1 MDQKVAIV
9 DAVQTEHGEKLE
21 DNIQEMMFGIVKQL
35 FDRVGIDRSDIDTM
49 VSSSSD
55 YWQGI
60 SCSNSYYFDSAGANL
75 KSGSKAAEDSG
86 LGFIY
91 GVMRILSGQY
101 NTVLVISVTKCS
113 EAPSVHAVTHMGCD
127 PFFQRP
133 VGLNETVVSALQA
146 REYMNR
152 YGLKE
157 EELAKVVMKNLEN
170 AGKNPYAH
178 RGAQLTVEDV
188 LASPIMADP
197 LREMDIPSTS
207 DGACAVLLANE
218 KTARDLTD
226 TPVWVEGVG
235 WNSNRTFLGD
245 QDLLYGSLPKAAEM
259 AYQMADVKDPLEE
272 IDVAEICDTSS
283 FNEILWTEQ
292 LGFCPA
298 GKGLDLINEGVTTT
312 NGKLP
317 VNSSG
322 GLFGA
327 NPYVARGL
335 IRIAE
340 AAIQLKGE
348 AGDRQVPDV
357 KKALAHSVHGL
368 GGQLHS
374 VFILG
379 N

>member
-9 DAVQTEHGEKLE
+9 DAVQTQHGEKIE
-21 DNIQEMMFGIVKQL
+21 DNIQDMMFGIVKQL

-60 SCSNSYYFDSAGANL
+60 SCSNAYYFDSAGANL
-75 KSGSKAAEDSG
+75 KSGSKAAADSG

-91 GVMRILSGQY
+91 GLVRILSGQY
-101 NTVLVISVTKCS
+101 KTVLVISVTKCS
-113 EAPSVHAVTHMGCD
+113 EAPSVHTLTHMGCD

-133 VGLNETVVSALQA
+133 VGLNETVVSGLQA

-152 YGLKE
+152 YGLKA
-157 EELAKVVMKNLEN
+157 EELAKVVMKNLGN
-170 AGKNPYAH
+170 ADKNPYAH
-178 RGAQLTVEDV
+178 RGGEMTMEDV
-188 LASPIMADP
+188 LASPIMIDP
-197 LREMDIPSTS
+197 LRGMDIPFTS
-207 DGACAVLLANE
+207 DGACAMLLADE

-235 WNSNRTFLGD
+235 WNSNHTFLGD
-245 QDLLYGSLPKAAEM
+245 QDLLNGSLPKAAER
-259 AYQMADVKDPLEE
+259 AYQMADVKDPLKE
-272 IDVAEICDTSS
+272 IDVAEICDISS
-283 FNEILWTEQ
+283 FHEILWMEQ

-298 GKGLDLINEGVTTT
+298 GKGRDLINEGVTTI

-317 VNSSG
+317 VNPSG

-357 KKALAHSVHGL
+357 KRALAHSVHGL

-374 VFILG
+374 VVILG

>member
-21 DNIQEMMFGIVKQL
+21 DNIQEIMFGIVRRL
-35 FDRVGIDRSDIDTM
+35 LDRVGIDRSGIDTM

-91 GVMRILSGQY
+91 GLMRILSGNY
-101 NTVLVISVTKCS
+101 KTALVISVTKCS
-113 EAPSVHAVTHMGCD
+113 EAPSVHTLTHMGCD

-133 VGLNETVVSALQA
+133 VGLNEAVVSGLQA

-157 EELAKVVMKNLEN
+157 EELAKVVMKNLGN
-170 AGKNPYAH
+170 ANKNPYAH
-178 RGAQLTVEDV
+178 RGAELTVEDV

-197 LREMDIPSTS
+197 LREMDIPATS

-218 KTARDLTD
+218 KTAKDLTD

-235 WNSNRTFLGD
+235 WNSNHTFLGD
-245 QDLLYGSLPKAAEM
+245 QDLLNGSLPKAAER
-259 AYQMADVKDPLEE
+259 AYQMADVRDPLKE
-272 IDVAEICDTSS
+272 IDVAEICDISS
-283 FNEILWTEQ
+283 FHEILWMEQ

-298 GKGLDLINEGVTTT
+298 GKGRDLINEGVTTI

-317 VNSSG
+317 VNLSG

-357 KKALAHSVHGL
+357 KRALAHSVHGL

-374 VFILG
+374 VVILG

>member
-21 DNIQEMMFGIVKQL
+21 DNIQEMMFGIVRRL
-35 FDRVGIDRSDIDTM
+35 LDRVGIDRSGIDTM

-91 GVMRILSGQY
+91 GLMRVLSGDY
-101 NTVLVISVTKCS
+101 KTVLVISVTKCS
-113 EAPSVHAVTHMGCD
+113 EAPSVHSVTHMGCD

-133 VGLNETVVSALQA
+133 VGLNEAVVSGLQA
-146 REYMNR
+146 KEYMNR

-178 RGAQLTVEDV
+178 RGAELTVEDI

-197 LREMDIPSTS
+197 LREMDIPATS

-218 KTARDLTD
+218 KTAKDLTD
-226 TPVWVEGVG
+226 KPVWVEGVG
-235 WNSNRTFLGD
+235 WNSNHTFLGD
-245 QDLLYGSLPKAAEM
+245 QDLLNGSLPKAAER
-259 AYQMADVKDPLEE
+259 AYQMADVKDPTAE
-272 IDVAEICDTSS
+272 IDVAEICDISS
-283 FNEILWTEQ
+283 FHEILWMEQ

-298 GKGLDLINEGVTTT
+298 GKGRDLINEGVTTI

-317 VNSSG
+317 VNASG

-348 AGDRQVPDV
+348 AGERQVPDV
-357 KKALAHSVHGL
+357 KRALAHSVHGL

-374 VFILG
+374 VAILG

>member
-9 DAVQTEHGEKLE
+9 DAVQTEHGENLE

-35 FDRVGIDRSDIDTM
+35 FDRVGIDRSAIDTM

-91 GVMRILSGQY
+91 GVMRILSGHY

-133 VGLNETVVSALQA
+133 VGLNEAAVSGLQA

-157 EELAKVVMKNLEN
+157 EELAKVVMKNLGN

-178 RGAQLTVEDV
+178 RGADLTMEDV
-188 LASPIMADP
+188 LASPIMVDP
-197 LREMDIPSTS
+197 LREMDIPPTS

-218 KTARDLTD
+218 KTARELTD

-235 WNSNRTFLGD
+235 WNSNHTFLGD
-245 QDLLYGSLPKAAEM
+245 QDLLNGSLPKAAEM
-259 AYQMADVKDPLEE
+259 AYQMADVKDPLRE

-283 FNEILWTEQ
+283 FNEILWMEQ

-298 GKGLDLINEGVTTT
+298 GKGRDLINEGVTTT

>member
-1 MDQKVAIV
+1 MDRKVAIV

-91 GVMRILSGQY
+91 GLMRILSGQY
-101 NTVLVISVTKCS
+101 KTVLVISVTKCS
-113 EAPSVHAVTHMGCD
+113 EAPSVHTLTHMGCD

-133 VGLNETVVSALQA
+133 VGLNETVVSGLQA
-146 REYMNR
+146 REYMYR
-152 YGLKE
+152 YGLKA
-157 EELAKVVMKNLEN
+157 EELAKVVMKNLGN
-170 AGKNPYAH
+170 ADKNPYAH
-178 RGAQLTVEDV
+178 RGGEMTMEDV
-188 LASPIMADP
+188 LASPIMVDP
-197 LREMDIPSTS
+197 LRGMDIPFTS
-207 DGACAVLLANE
+207 DGACAVLLADE

-235 WNSNRTFLGD
+235 WNSNHAFLGD
-245 QDLLYGSLPKAAEM
+245 QDLLNGSLPKAAQM
-259 AYQMADVKDPLEE
+259 AYKMADVNDPLKQ
-272 IDVAEICDTSS
+272 INVAEICDISS
-283 FNEILWTEQ
+283 FHEILWTEQ
-292 LGFCPA
+292 LGFCSA
-298 GKGLDLINEGVTTT
+298 GKGRDLINEGVTTI

-317 VNSSG
+317 VNPSG

-340 AAIQLKGE
+340 AAGQLKGE
-348 AGDRQVPDV
+348 AGKRQVPDA
-357 KKALAHSVHGL
+357 KRALAHSVHGL

-374 VFILG
+374 VVILG